1 MGKYR
6 IIRKLNPIEQAFTLS
21 NDAMPLC
28 VVCVL
33 QLCDGPD
40 AMELEAA
47 LAGLQSRHALL
58 KAGIHK
64 AGGQYYFH
72 QLAPLSP
79 IPLNLAE
86 QKGPDAWQAVA
97 EGALNTIFDRRG
109 PLMKCWYLTGVN
121 ERDCELIV
129 CFHHAIIDGISARLI
144 LHELLSL
151 AGGIELPPPVPG
163 GAVPVF
169 PGAFRGLRWI
179 GQILRFAGR
188 QMRAEWAYK
197 KAGMIAPIP
206 AGSENAVVS
215 FRLSPEISRKLTVRI
230 GREGLSLN
238 TVLLAAITQVVAGR
252 NYAGKKKRLARILSF
267 ADLRPSVVPAVSD
280 QELGCYVSMLRLS
293 VPVAEETTL
302 SELSSQVRKAI
313 YKASRQGEVFILS
326 KISKQLVGM
335 VLRLKNQRLGV
346 SALSF
351 IGKLD
356 LDQQYG
362 PIGLKHVSAFITN
375 NRFGPEFSAFGKIL
389 FGAISLDFTYLTAE
403 TGPDLAQEMAEEIRA
418 ALENMADSPY
428 I

>member
-28 VVCVL
+28 VVSVL

-40 AMELEAA
+40 AAELEAA
-47 LAGLQSRHALL
+47 LAGLQSRHTLL
-58 KAGIHK
+58 QAGIHK

-72 QLAPLSP
+72 QLAPLLP
-79 IPLNLAE
+79 IPLSLAE
-86 QKGPDAWQAVA
+86 RTGPDAWQAVA
-97 EGALNTIFDRRG
+97 GEALNTIFDRRG
-109 PLMKCWYLTGVN
+109 PLMKCWYLTASD
-121 ERDCELIV
+121 ERNSELII

-151 AGGIELPPPVPG
+151 AGGIELPAPVSNDTI
-163 GAVPVF
+163 PVF
-169 PGAFRGLRWI
+169 PAAFRGLRWL
-179 GQILRFAGR
+179 GQLIRFGGR

-206 AGSENAVVS
+206 AGSENAIVS
-215 FRLSPEISRKLTVRI
+215 LRLSPETSRKLTVRI

-238 TVLLAAITQVVAGR
+238 TVLLAAITQVVAAR

-267 ADLRPSVVPAVSD
+267 ADLRPTVIPAVSD

-293 VPVAEETTL
+293 VPVPEGISLPAL
-302 SELSSQVRKAI
+302 SAQVRKAI

-326 KISKQLVGM
+326 KMSKSLVGM

-351 IGKLD
+351 IGKLE
-356 LDQQYG
+356 LDPQYG
-362 PIGLKHVSAFITN
+362 RIGLKHVSAFITN

-403 TGPDLAQEMAEEIRA
+403 VSPGRAQAMAEEIRE
-418 ALENMADSPY
+418 ALERIADSPY